1 MQGSCLGHSQLL
13 GLGSVLDVAMGPR
26 SCSSHSSSPTQ
37 SEPLILIFLV
47 SPVPLPVLQRNSSEV
62 WTGPACSPSAWGEM
76 KSQDTQNLGHSC
88 IWEPGEDPGPAR
100 MLQGVGKGGMSM
112 ELWWIEW
119 GDPQLESLGK
129 EHWEL
134 VGLLQG
140 GATCW

>member
-1 MQGSCLGHSQLL
+1 
-13 GLGSVLDVAMGPR
+13 
-26 SCSSHSSSPTQ
+26 
-37 SEPLILIFLV
+37 
-47 SPVPLPVLQRNSSEV
+47 
-62 WTGPACSPSAWGEM
+62 
-76 KSQDTQNLGHSC
+76 
-88 IWEPGEDPGPAR
+88 

-140 GATCW
+140 GAMCW